1 MKRDSLRCLL
11 TKILGTGRQ
20 RLAVVSNKM
29 KAQNPFVS
37 IAEPMA
43 VVDLLETK
51 KQETLRMQLQLSAHF
66 EI

>member
-1 MKRDSLRCLL
+1 
-11 TKILGTGRQ
+11 
-20 RLAVVSNKM
+20 M

-43 VVDLLETK
+43 IVDLLETK